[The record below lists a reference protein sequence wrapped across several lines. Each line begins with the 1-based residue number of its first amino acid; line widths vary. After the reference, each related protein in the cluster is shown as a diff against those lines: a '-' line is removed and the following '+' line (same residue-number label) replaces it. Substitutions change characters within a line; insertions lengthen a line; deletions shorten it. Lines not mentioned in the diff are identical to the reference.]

1 MAETFDDILTGD
13 AELPFG
19 NDLRDAVLGW
29 LSHLQSERG
38 QSAATL
44 EAYAR
49 DLRQFLRF
57 LKHHLGHPP
66 CLSDLAKLDAKT
78 VRAFLAYRRK
88 QGAVSR
94 SLSRSLSALRMFFR
108 WMEREDTIKNRAVQ
122 QIALP
127 KIPHSVPK
135 PLNVEA
141 AQAVVSPGMSADLD
155 WITARDTA
163 VMMLLY
169 GCGLRIS
176 EALSLTLRTAPLN
189 GRDVMHITGKGGK
202 ERMVPA
208 LAIVSDAIERYIRLC
223 PYKLEASGP
232 LFLGARGGP
241 LSPRLIQL
249 AMEKLRG
256 DLGLPDTATP
266 HALRHSFATHLLS
279 AGADL
284 RQIQELLGHA
294 SLSTTQIYTEVD
306 RDRLLSVYDAAHP
319 RAQSR
324 TA

>member
-19 NDLRDAVLGW
+19 NDLGDAVQAW
-29 LSHLQSERG
+29 LSHLTSERG
-38 QSAATL
+38 QSPATL

-49 DLRQFLRF
+49 DLRQFLGF

-66 CLSDLAKLDAKT
+66 CLADLARLDTKA
-78 VRAFLAYRRK
+78 VRAFLASRRK

-141 AQAVVSPGMSADLD
+141 AHAVVSPGMSGDLD

-176 EALSLTLRTAPLN
+176 EALSLTLRSAPLN

-208 LAIVSDAIERYIRLC
+208 LGIVSDAITRYIKLC
-223 PYKLEASGP
+223 PYKLEADGP

-249 AMEKLRG
+249 AMEKLRN

-306 RDRLLSVYDAAHP
+306 RDRLLTVYDAAHP
-319 RAQSR
+319 RAHAR
-324 TA
+324 